1 MAKGNVYCVGDNI
14 LCIVGDIG
22 VTLRTWLGPFK
33 IGHVVVPLR
42 IIKKICGR
50 PNENEKIPLNI
61 DDSFYRLRHMI
72 VRLNELSHFP
82 CRG

>member
-1 MAKGNVYCVGDNI
+1 VAKGNVYCVGDNI

-42 IIKKICGR
+42 IIKK
-50 PNENEKIPLNI
+50 NLW
-61 DDSFYRLRHMI
+61 S
-72 VRLNELSHFP
+72 SQ
-82 CRG
+82 